1 MPREMKNIIVS
12 GIPAS
17 PGIAIGKGFFL
28 DRALPSFIKSYI
40 SREEVEDEVEK
51 FLSAVSRSKKQLHS
65 IRDSLPDSSGEHYQ
79 ILGVHLSMLEDSML
93 IDSTIR
99 MIRDNYFKAEWALD
113 KVLQNLMESF
123 HQMEDLYL
131 KQRGDDIR
139 QIAHRIFENLAGR
152 RVDSISEV
160 DEDVV
165 IIAHDLSPA
174 DTALMMDLP
183 VRGFATDMGSTTSHT
198 AIVARSLR
206 IPAVVGTGSVTSYF
220 SYDEIYIIDGYEGIV
235 IISPDQAL
243 VTDYQKKLG
252 RMEKRRR
259 SLIKFSKL
267 PSVTNDGRKLKIMA
281 NIELPHEAD
290 HALELGADGI
300 GLYRTEFIYLNRRD
314 MPLEDEQFE
323 IYRNVVEKFEGD
335 EVTIRTFDLGGDK
348 FVSHVDLADEMN
360 PAMGLRAIRFCLK
373 EKEIF
378 KTQLRAILR
387 ASAHG
392 QVRIMF
398 PMVSCAWEIEEAK
411 KIVEEAKGDLSRK
424 GLSFDEEIK
433 VGIMVEVPSAAII
446 ADILAGMVD
455 FFSIGTNDLIQYS
468 LAIDRVNE
476 SVTYLYDPLH
486 PAIIRMVKF
495 IVDSGHSAGIDVAM
509 CGEMAGDH
517 LFLPVLLGLELD
529 ELSMNAD
536 AIPLAKTIIRKSN
549 FAEAR
554 AFLETIKSL
563 ATGRDITESL
573 RFRFEELYAEELGK
587 KY

>member
-1 MPREMKNIIVS
+1 MPRDMKNIIVS

-51 FLSAVSRSKKQLHS
+51 FLSAVSRSKKQLRS
-65 IRDSLPDSSGEHYQ
+65 IRDSLSDKSGEHYQ

-113 KVLQNLMESF
+113 KVLQNLVESF
-123 HQMEDLYL
+123 QQMEDLYL

-152 RVDSISEV
+152 RVDSILDV

-174 DTALMMDLP
+174 DTAQMMDLP
-183 VRGFATDMGSTTSHT
+183 VKGFATDMGSTTSHT

-206 IPAVVGTGSVTSYF
+206 IPAVVGLGSVTNYF
-220 SYDEIYIIDGYEGIV
+220 SYDEMYLIDGYEGVV

-243 VTDYQKKLG
+243 VTDYQKKLD

-259 SLIKFSKL
+259 SLVKFSKL

-323 IYRNVVEKFEGD
+323 IYRNVVEKFAAD

-348 FVSHVDLADEMN
+348 FVSHVDLAEEMN

-392 QVRIMF
+392 RVRIMF
-398 PMVSCAWEIEEAK
+398 PMVSCVWEIEEAK
-411 KIVEEAKGDLSRK
+411 KIVEEVKGDLSRK
-424 GLSFDEEIK
+424 GLSFDDKIK

-446 ADILAGMVD
+446 SDILAGMVD

-549 FAEAR
+549 FAEAK
-554 AFLETIKSL
+554 AFLESIKTF
-563 ATGRDITESL
+563 ATGRDISESL
-573 RFRFEELYAEELGK
+573 RFKFEELYADELGK

>member
-1 MPREMKNIIVS
+1 MPRDMKNIIVS

-51 FLSAVSRSKKQLHS
+51 FLSAVSRSKKQLRS
-65 IRDSLPDSSGEHYQ
+65 IRDSLSDKSGEHYQ

-113 KVLQNLMESF
+113 KVLQNLVESF
-123 HQMEDLYL
+123 QQMEDLYL

-152 RVDSISEV
+152 RVDSILDV

-174 DTALMMDLP
+174 DTAQMMDLP
-183 VRGFATDMGSTTSHT
+183 VKGFATDMGSTTSHT

-206 IPAVVGTGSVTSYF
+206 IPAVVGLGSVTNYF
-220 SYDEIYIIDGYEGIV
+220 SYDEMYLIDGYEGVV

-243 VTDYQKKLG
+243 VTDYQKKLD

-259 SLIKFSKL
+259 SLVKFSKL

-323 IYRNVVEKFEGD
+323 IYRNVVEKFAAD

-348 FVSHVDLADEMN
+348 FVSHVDLAEEMN

-392 QVRIMF
+392 RVRIMF
-398 PMVSCAWEIEEAK
+398 PMVSCVWEIEEAK
-411 KIVEEAKGDLSRK
+411 KIVEEVKGDLSRK
-424 GLSFDEEIK
+424 GLSFDDKIK

-446 ADILAGMVD
+446 SDILAGMVD

-495 IVDSGHSAGIDVAM
+495 IVDSGHNAGIDVAM

-549 FAEAR
+549 FAEAK
-554 AFLETIKSL
+554 AFLESIKTFT
-563 ATGRDITESL
+563 TGRDISESL
-573 RFRFEELYAEELGK
+573 RFKFEELYADELGK

>member
-1 MPREMKNIIVS
+1 MPRDMKNIIVS

-51 FLSAVSRSKKQLHS
+51 FLSAVSRSKKQLRS
-65 IRDSLPDSSGEHYQ
+65 IRDFLPDKSGEHYQ

-113 KVLQNLMESF
+113 KVLQNLVESF
-123 HQMEDLYL
+123 QQMEDLYL

-152 RVDSISEV
+152 RVDSILDV

-174 DTALMMDLP
+174 DTAQMMDLP
-183 VRGFATDMGSTTSHT
+183 VKGFATDMGSTTSHT

-206 IPAVVGTGSVTSYF
+206 IPAVVGLGSVTNYF
-220 SYDEIYIIDGYEGIV
+220 SYDEMYLIDGYEGVV

-243 VTDYQKKLG
+243 VTDYQKKLD

-259 SLIKFSKL
+259 SLVKFSKL
-267 PSVTNDGRKLKIMA
+267 PSVTNDGRKLKMMA

-323 IYRNVVEKFEGD
+323 IYRNVVEKFAAD

-348 FVSHVDLADEMN
+348 FVSHVDLAEEMN

-392 QVRIMF
+392 RVRIMF
-398 PMVSCAWEIEEAK
+398 PMVSCVWEIEEAK
-411 KIVEEAKGDLSRK
+411 KIVEEVKGDLSRK
-424 GLSFDEEIK
+424 GLSFDDKIK

-446 ADILAGMVD
+446 SDILAGMVD

-549 FAEAR
+549 FAEAK
-554 AFLETIKSL
+554 AFLESIKTF
-563 ATGRDITESL
+563 ATGRDISESL
-573 RFRFEELYAEELGK
+573 RFKFEELYADELGK

>member
-1 MPREMKNIIVS
+1 MPRDMKNIIVS

-17 PGIAIGKGFFL
+17 PGVAIGKGFFL

-51 FLSAVSRSKKQLHS
+51 FLSAVSRSKKQLRS
-65 IRDSLPDSSGEHYQ
+65 IRDSLPDKSGEHYQ

-99 MIRDNYFKAEWALD
+99 MIRDYYFKAEWALD
-113 KVLQNLMESF
+113 KVLQNLVESF
-123 HQMEDLYL
+123 HQMEDHYL

-152 RVDSISEV
+152 RVDSILEV

-174 DTALMMDLP
+174 DTAQMMDLP
-183 VRGFATDMGSTTSHT
+183 VKGFATDMGSTTSHT

-206 IPAVVGTGSVTSYF
+206 IPAVVGLGSVTNYF
-220 SYDEIYIIDGYEGIV
+220 SYDETYVIDGYEGIV
-235 IISPDQAL
+235 IVSPDQAL

-259 SLIKFSKL
+259 SLVKFSKL

-348 FVSHVDLADEMN
+348 FVSHVDLAEEMN

-392 QVRIMF
+392 RVRIMF
-398 PMVSCAWEIEEAK
+398 PMVSCVWEIEEAK
-411 KIVEEAKGDLSRK
+411 KIVEEVKGDLSRK

-446 ADILAGMVD
+446 SDILAGMVD

-486 PAIIRMVKF
+486 PAIIRMIKF

-509 CGEMAGDH
+509 CGEMAGDQ
-517 LFLPVLLGLELD
+517 LFLPILLGLELD

-554 AFLETIKSL
+554 DFLETIKSYT
-563 ATGRDITESL
+563 TGRDITESL
-573 RFRFEELYAEELGK
+573 RFRFEELYAEELGGN
-587 KY
+587 Y

>member
-1 MPREMKNIIVS
+1 MPRDMKNIIVS

-17 PGIAIGKGFFL
+17 PGVAIGKGFFL

-51 FLSAVSRSKKQLHS
+51 FLSAVSRSKKQLRS
-65 IRDSLPDSSGEHYQ
+65 IRDSLPDKSGEHYQ

-99 MIRDNYFKAEWALD
+99 MIRDYYFKAEWALD
-113 KVLQNLMESF
+113 KVLQNLVESF
-123 HQMEDLYL
+123 HQMEDHYL

-152 RVDSISEV
+152 RVDSILEV

-174 DTALMMDLP
+174 DTAQMMDLP
-183 VRGFATDMGSTTSHT
+183 VKGFATDMGSTTSHT

-206 IPAVVGTGSVTSYF
+206 IPAVVGLGSVTNYF
-220 SYDEIYIIDGYEGIV
+220 SYDETYVIDGYEGIV
-235 IISPDQAL
+235 IVSPDQVL

-259 SLIKFSKL
+259 SLVKFSKL

-348 FVSHVDLADEMN
+348 FVSHVDLAEEMN

-392 QVRIMF
+392 RVRIMF
-398 PMVSCAWEIEEAK
+398 PMVSCVWEIEEAK
-411 KIVEEAKGDLSRK
+411 KIVEEVKGDLTRK

-446 ADILAGMVD
+446 SDILAGMVD

-486 PAIIRMVKF
+486 PAIIRMIKF

-509 CGEMAGDH
+509 CGEMAGDQ
-517 LFLPVLLGLELD
+517 LFLPILLGLELD

-554 AFLETIKSL
+554 DFLETIKSYT
-563 ATGRDITESL
+563 TGRDITESL
-573 RFRFEELYAEELGK
+573 RFRFEELYAEELGGN
-587 KY
+587 Y

>member
-1 MPREMKNIIVS
+1 MPRDMKNIIVS

-17 PGIAIGKGFFL
+17 PGVAIGKGFFL

-51 FLSAVSRSKKQLHS
+51 FLSAVSRSTKQLRS
-65 IRDSLPDSSGEHYQ
+65 IRDSLPDKSGEHYQ

-99 MIRDNYFKAEWALD
+99 MIRDYYFKAEWALD
-113 KVLQNLMESF
+113 KVLQNLVESF
-123 HQMEDLYL
+123 HQMEDHYL

-152 RVDSISEV
+152 RVDSILEV

-174 DTALMMDLP
+174 DTAQMMDLP
-183 VRGFATDMGSTTSHT
+183 VKGFATDMGSTTSHT

-206 IPAVVGTGSVTSYF
+206 IPAVVGLGSVTNYF
-220 SYDEIYIIDGYEGIV
+220 SYDETYVIDGYEGIV
-235 IISPDQAL
+235 IVSPDQVL

-259 SLIKFSKL
+259 SLVKFSKL

-348 FVSHVDLADEMN
+348 FVSHVDLAEEMN

-392 QVRIMF
+392 RVRIMF
-398 PMVSCAWEIEEAK
+398 PMVSCVWEIEEAK
-411 KIVEEAKGDLSRK
+411 KIVEEVKGDLTRK

-446 ADILAGMVD
+446 SDILAGMVD

-486 PAIIRMVKF
+486 PAIIRMIKF

-509 CGEMAGDH
+509 CGEMAGDQ
-517 LFLPVLLGLELD
+517 LFLPILLGLELD

-554 AFLETIKSL
+554 DFLETIKSYT
-563 ATGRDITESL
+563 TGRDITESL
-573 RFRFEELYAEELGK
+573 RFRFEELYAEELGGN
-587 KY
+587 Y